1 VLDGQAV
8 APAESRA
15 SVIPEGVEVNA
26 ARVFPRRRDGNSP
39 YLGASPPGSRAYARL
54 PHEAPR
60 RPQPG
65 AGARPG
71 RRSSP
76 GALPP
81 WPVPKCHSTKK
92 RRPVWTAV
100 CFLPGLGGARS
111 GVRRSALW
119 HPSFPSTAQK
129 IPVRPRLSF
138 HLAWACMEAANC
150 ARRYDPLIKRF
161 TQCKQAKTNTLVATK
176 TVAHT
181 WARACYDIMHDQ
193 MPFEVQKALR
203 VCTPLRVGWGGEL
216 ASGVGAKPL
225 SLMSPCPILP
235 PASV

>member
-1 VLDGQAV
+1 MRVCTIAISHPGS
-8 APAESRA
+8 AEFPITSNESVPWHKDASR
-15 SVIPEGVEVNA
+15 SYLL
-26 ARVFPRRRDGNSP
+26 VFPRTAA
-39 YLGASPPGSRAYARL
+39 LG
-54 PHEAPR
+54 
-60 RPQPG
+60 
-65 AGARPG
+65 
-71 RRSSP
+71 
-76 GALPP
+76 
-81 WPVPKCHSTKK
+81 
-92 RRPVWTAV
+92 
-100 CFLPGLGGARS
+100 
-111 GVRRSALW
+111 SA
-119 HPSFPSTAQK
+119 

-225 SLMSPCPILP
+225 SLMSHCPILP